1 MTTEIVDLTG
11 PLEPAI
17 WRYDASF
24 PAFSSE
30 PVTRHEEHGFLV
42 RRVTISTH
50 MGTHTD
56 SLSHLAPNEPTLD
69 AVPLSRFVGEAQV
82 LKVTAGPLAAIDA
95 ARLQRA
101 SGELRRGDIALIRT
115 DWDAH
120 WYKPDYA
127 SSHPFLTLDAA
138 RWLMAMGVKCVGID
152 TAGLMDPR
160 IDLSPSRRVD
170 HEVVDELLLRAGV
183 SYVAGLINLSSVSE
197 SRVWF
202 AALPMKLA
210 GLDGAPVRAIAIR
223 GQRLVGAGIGGHS
236 EEGTP

>member
-1 MTTEIVDLTG
+1 MTIEIVDLTG
-11 PLEPAI
+11 PLEPSI
-17 WRYDASF
+17 WLYDPTF

-30 PVTRHEEHGFLV
+30 PVTRHAEQGFV
-42 RRVTISTH
+42 VQRVTISTH

-82 LKVTAGPLAAIDA
+82 LNVTAGPLAAIDA
-95 ARLQRA
+95 ARLQQA

-115 DWDAH
+115 GWDAH
-120 WYKPDYA
+120 WYEPDYA
-127 SSHPFLTLDAA
+127 TSHPFLTLDAA
-138 RWLMAMGVKCVGID
+138 KWLIEVGVKCVGMD
-152 TAGLMDPR
+152 TAGLMDAR
-160 IDLSPSRRVD
+160 IDLAPSRRVD
-170 HEVVDELLLRAGV
+170 DEVVDEVLLRAGV
-183 SYVAGLINLSSVSE
+183 SYVAGLINLGSVSE

-210 GLDGAPVRAIAIR
+210 GLDGAPVRAIAIL
-223 GQRLVGAGIGGHS
+223 GQRRVGAGIGGHS